1 MENGKQHI
9 AIGVITTVCRFVLA
23 VVFIFSG
30 FVKAID
36 PLGTQ
41 YKIQDYLDAFG
52 WTGVFPEF
60 VLLSLLLCWGCW
72 NFVWE
77 SICSLVSDES
87 SLHVQWC

>member
-1 MENGKQHI
+1 MDGGKQHI
-9 AIGVITTVCRFVLA
+9 AIGVVTTVCRFVLA

-41 YKIQDYLDAFG
+41 YKIQDYLDALG

-60 VLLSLLLCWGCW
+60 IPFIVSALLLI
-72 NFVWE
+72 
-77 SICSLVSDES
+77 STL
-87 SLHVQWC
+87 LKTP